1 MPPVRAATN
10 ARVVKILAPLACFW
24 LGLLEVEAAG
34 SSPGVPPDPRRRL
47 AVVPLIPDKRYYG
60 ESPASVRR
68 GSGAAPRS
76 FPCRIGGT
84 GGQRLGYSGCQDL
97 HRAGI
102 GGCPDER
109 HG

>member
-34 SSPGVPPDPRRRL
+34 SSPGVPPEPRRRL

-60 ESPASVRR
+60 ESPASLRR
-68 GSGAAPRS
+68 AYGPVSANGPPKS
-76 FPCRIGGT
+76 RI
-84 GGQRLGYSGCQDL
+84 RIAKI
-97 HRAGI
+97 R
-102 GGCPDER
+102 CPK
-109 HG
+109 HIPNVKPTLT